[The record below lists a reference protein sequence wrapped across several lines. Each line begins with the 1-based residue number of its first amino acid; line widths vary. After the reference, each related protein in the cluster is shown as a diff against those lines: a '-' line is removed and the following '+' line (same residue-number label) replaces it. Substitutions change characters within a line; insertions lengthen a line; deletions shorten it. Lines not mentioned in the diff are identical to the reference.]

1 MGFVPTEAKQALK
14 VLYSIDVSLGRI
26 AKALEE
32 QNKLLKIDPVFEGE
46 LNCKTCEYKDYFGEE
61 EDTYEDE

>member
-1 MGFVPTEAKQALK
+1 MGLIPTEAKQALK

-32 QNKLLKIDPVFEGE
+32 QNELLKVDAVIVKESE
-46 LNCKTCEYKDYFGEE
+46 S
-61 EDTYEDE
+61 DENVLE